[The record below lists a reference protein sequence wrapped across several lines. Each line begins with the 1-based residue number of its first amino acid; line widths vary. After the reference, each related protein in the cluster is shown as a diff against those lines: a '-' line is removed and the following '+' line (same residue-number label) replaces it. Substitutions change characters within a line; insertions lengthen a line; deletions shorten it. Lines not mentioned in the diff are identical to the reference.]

1 MASSYRA
8 LFARTGARSLALA
21 CALGWFSF
29 ASYGLAVVPIVAGS
43 GYGLLNV
50 AVFELLEDLVASSRA
65 VEAFTWLTTWAGAGL
80 AAGAALAGQLSVGG
94 GAGRPL
100 VAVAVPSVLAAA
112 VALGRRSALAV

>member
-94 GAGRPL
+94 AGRSL

-112 VALGRRSALAV
+112 VAVGRRSALAA